1 MPRFGRRPLPDEVK
15 ALPLAPGERR
25 LAWAVRADDA
35 VVVATDLGL
44 WMSTTREAP
53 ASRTDWADIER
64 VSWKRPLLI
73 VFGIAAVEGAG
84 RRTEVDLTDS
94 SDLPDV
100 VRSAVTA
107 SIGWS
112 AHYRLRPAGGVRVV
126 GRRRPGREV
135 LDWQLV
141 YDVGTDAEDPDV
153 CAQAEQLRLDARR
166 TIG

>member
-15 ALPLAPGERR
+15 ALALDPGERR
-25 LAWAVRADDA
+25 LSWASRSGSG

-44 WMSTTREAP
+44 WLTSDEGGSAE
-53 ASRTDWADIER
+53 RTDWADIER
-64 VSWKRPLLI
+64 VSWKRPLLM
-73 VFGIAAVEGAG
+73 VFGIADVEGTG
-84 RRTEVDLTDS
+84 MRTEIDLLES
-94 SDLPDV
+94 GDLPEV
-100 VRSAVTA
+100 VRSSVTA

-112 AHYRLRPAGGVRVV
+112 AHYRLRPTGGVRVV

-141 YDVGTDAEDPDV
+141 YDAGTEVDDPAV
-153 CAQAEQLRLDARR
+153 LAQAEQLRLDARR

>member
-1 MPRFGRRPLPDEVK
+1 MPRFGRRPLPDEVR
-15 ALPLAPGERR
+15 ALTLDPGERR
-25 LAWAVRADDA
+25 LGWAAQSGSG

-44 WMSTTREAP
+44 WLSAKGPAP
-53 ASRTDWADIER
+53 AVRTDWADIER
-64 VSWKRPLLI
+64 VSWKRPLLT
-73 VFGIAAVEGAG
+73 VLGIAAIEGTG
-84 RRTEVDLTDS
+84 TRTELEVPDS
-94 SDLPDV
+94 GDLPDV

-141 YDVGTDAEDPDV
+141 YDAGTDVDDPDV
-153 CAQAEQLRLDARR
+153 RAQAEQLRLDARR

>member
-15 ALPLAPGERR
+15 ALALDPGERR
-25 LAWAVRADDA
+25 LSWASRSGSG

-44 WMSTTREAP
+44 WLTSGDGGP
-53 ASRTDWADIER
+53 VVRTNWADIER
-64 VSWKRPLLI
+64 VSWNRPLLM
-73 VFGIAAVEGAG
+73 VFGIAAVERTGK
-84 RRTEVDLTDS
+84 RTEIDLVDGG
-94 SDLPDV
+94 DLPEV
-100 VRSAVTA
+100 VRSSVTA

-141 YDVGTDAEDPDV
+141 YDVDTDLDDPDV
-153 CAQAEQLRLDARR
+153 CAQAEQLRHDARR